1 MVKVGRI
8 TWELGLNSLK
18 SGNISVLMPNRDIV
32 ITKTGKSL
40 RDLHVEDD
48 LTIVPQTKTDR
59 GDASGEFYVHRGIYQ
74 ASACGRGAILHC
86 HPLHTIAASSI
97 FESGIPPAFNEGR
110 DVLGTTKIVESRNS
124 ENLGED
130 PTVIGRILCMDK
142 VIVVRGHGTFALA
155 ERLEQCLYL
164 THLLENNCRILFL
177 EKEPALQVATDK
189 RSRVDDGI
197 LRLSRGAETP
207 ASKRPSHE

>member
-1 MVKVGRI
+1 MSKYYKTRKQMVKVGRI

-48 LTIVPQTKTDR
+48 LTIVPKTKPDR
-59 GDASGEFYVHRGIYQ
+59 GEASGEFYVHRGIYQ

-97 FESGIPPAFNEGR
+97 SSQVSRPPLTRAEMCSGPR
-110 DVLGTTKIVESRNS
+110 K
-124 ENLGED
+124 
-130 PTVIGRILCMDK
+130 
-142 VIVVRGHGTFALA
+142 
-155 ERLEQCLYL
+155 
-164 THLLENNCRILFL
+164 
-177 EKEPALQVATDK
+177 
-189 RSRVDDGI
+189 
-197 LRLSRGAETP
+197 
-207 ASKRPSHE
+207 